1 MSFPNQPHICE
12 GDQMNFNSAGRL
24 VVLVLV
30 AQFGACVN
38 VPQSG
43 QQDAAQLARQQEGI
57 RYCNGLYADS
67 RLDPIRHKVPLA
79 LNIADPIPVVMMG
92 NSEFPTEDEAQLI
105 LLWAQH
111 RQDCHKRQTELLG
124 SPPAHFLA
132 FRMANAQAIAELYAR
147 RITFGQL
154 AGQLNQNTIAYMQQ
168 DQALKS
174 QAQRDAA
181 QAQQAFAQTL
191 MQQQQLNLQNQILL
205 NQQRQPPLPR
215 RNPVNCTTQYIG
227 NTAYTNCN

>member
-1 MSFPNQPHICE
+1 
-12 GDQMNFNSAGRL
+12 MNVYSACRL
-24 VVLVLV
+24 TVLVLV
-30 AQFGACVN
+30 AQFSACVN

-43 QQDAAQLARQQEGI
+43 QQDAVQEANVQELK
-57 RYCNGLYADS
+57 RYCNNLFADS
-67 RLDPIRHKVPLA
+67 RLDQIRHKVPLH
-79 LNIADPIPVVMMG
+79 LNIADPISVEMMG

-111 RQDCHKRQTELLG
+111 RQDCHKRQTEILG
-124 SPPAHFLA
+124 PPLAHFLA
-132 FRMANAQAIAELYAR
+132 FRMANGQAIAELYAR

-154 AGQLNQNTIAYMQQ
+154 AGQLNQNTIAFMQQ

-174 QAQRDAA
+174 QVQRDAD

-191 MQQQQLNLQNQILL
+191 MQQQQLNLQRQQLL
-205 NQQRQPPLPR
+205 NQQRQPLPT